1 MAEGTPR
8 GPAALSPL
16 AKRWARISPALVPLF
31 AVITALIVSML
42 FILITE
48 LLVQGHVDVGQ
59 VLNTT
64 GTAYNGL
71 LEGSLGVTISNTLH
85 AEDVTLAKQYA
96 SANKLAPRQ
105 LTIAARVLDEI
116 TTVGFDNAVRYGQV
130 LAHHPD
136 LTDDQIKDLGT
147 NIPDI
152 AAFGEDKLLAMR
164 PLLDGLGKLERADAN
179 ALVAKMAAMD
189 SLSTDTRSEF
199 NTKVRAARPLSDAD
213 LLADLKI
220 IQTNG
225 FVKMQRWLAQLDELS
240 SLELTSSSPESQD
253 IVAISAQEDIS
264 KVHTWA
270 TTAAN
275 LQKLGITNLTALGD
289 QLRMVKSLYDR
300 KLFVDQDVNNALTNE
315 LDGVIQN
322 NYVILRPNN
331 QLLVDTKPGFTGTI
345 LAENKTPDDPTDDN
359 KISAVYMKLG
369 DKAFIFYP
377 ATLES
382 MIVRSI
388 PFVIAGLA
396 VALGFKAGLFN
407 IGAEGQLYAG
417 GILTVWVGFSP
428 VFASLPAV
436 LHVTLCIIVGII
448 GGMLW
453 GMIPGLLKAYT
464 GAHEVINT
472 IMLNFIAINLVDW
485 LIKSQNPV
493 ILLDTTASV
502 PRTPYLPDSAKLPTF
517 NNIPPFWFVL
527 AGILVLA
534 FGLWQKRE
542 AIREKPTLAIRPII
556 YGVLVFVLGL
566 LLAWIS
572 VNGQLHIGLVLMIGA
587 VWFTEWF
594 LDRTTPGFELRTVGA
609 NPDAARYAGM
619 NVRWNTVLAMAMSGA
634 LAGLAGGIEIAGV
647 HFNMTPGYF
656 GGVGFDA
663 IAVALLARN
672 NPRNMIAAGLLW
684 GALISGGGL
693 MQARAEISID
703 LVKII
708 QALIIMFI
716 AADAIIRFLWRV
728 PEASAEE
735 KERTM
740 FAAKGWG
747 G

>member
-1 MAEGTPR
+1 MTEASMRAPK
-8 GPAALSPL
+8 ALSPL
-16 AKRWARISPALVPLF
+16 AKQWSRISPALVPLF

-71 LEGSLGVTISNTLH
+71 LEGSVGVTLSNTLH
-85 AEDVTLAKQYA
+85 SDDLNLAKQYIAA
-96 SANKLAPRQ
+96 SDKLTSRQ
-105 LTIAARVLDEI
+105 LTIAARVIDETAAAGVTNVTRYAQILD
-116 TTVGFDNAVRYGQV
+116 R
-130 LAHHPD
+130 HPD
-136 LTDDQIKDLGT
+136 LTDDQWKELGSA
-147 NIPDI
+147 IPEI
-152 AAFGEDKLLAMR
+152 AAFGDEKLLGLR
-164 PLLDGLGKLERADAN
+164 SLLEGLGKLQRADAN
-179 ALVAKMAAMD
+179 ALVENVAAKD
-189 SLSTDTRSEF
+189 SLTADERSEI
-199 NTKVRAARPLSDAD
+199 NDKVPAVSSMSDAD
-213 LLADLKI
+213 VLAQLKL
-220 IQTNG
+220 IQVNG
-225 FVKMQRWLAQLDELS
+225 FVKMQRWLEQLDVLSSQELS
-240 SLELTSSSPESQD
+240 STSPAAQD
-253 IVAISAQEDIS
+253 IAVFSALDMT
-264 KVHTWA
+264 KVRDWA
-270 TTAAN
+270 KMVDN
-275 LQKLGITNLTALGD
+275 LQKLGISDLTALSE
-289 QLRMVKSLYDR
+289 QLRIVKVLFDR
-300 KLFVDQDVNNALTNE
+300 KLFVDTDVKNALANE
-315 LDGVIQN
+315 LSGILQN
-322 NYVILRPNN
+322 KYIILRPNN
-331 QLLVDTKPGFTGTI
+331 QMLIDTQSGFTGTI
-345 LAENKTPDDPTDDN
+345 LAENKTPDDPSDDN
-359 KISAVYMKLG
+359 KIDAVYMKLG
-369 DKAFIFYP
+369 EKALLFYP
-377 ATLES
+377 STLES

-388 PFVIAGLA
+388 PFIIAGLA

-417 GILTVWVGFSP
+417 GILTAWVGFSP
-428 VFASLPAV
+428 LFADLSPV
-436 LHVTLCIIVGII
+436 LHIGLCIVMGII

-453 GMIPGLLKAYT
+453 GAIPGLLKAYT

-472 IMLNFIAINLVDW
+472 IMLNFIAILLVDW
-485 LIKSQNPV
+485 LIKSTNPI
-493 ILLDTTASV
+493 ILLDTSASV
-502 PRTPYLPDSAKLPTF
+502 PRTPYIVDSAKLPTF
-517 NNIPPFWFVL
+517 NQISPLWFVL
-527 AGILVLA
+527 AAVLVLL
-534 FGLWQKRE
+534 FGLWQKRD
-542 AIREKPTLAIRPII
+542 AIREKPTLAIRPIV
-556 YGVLVFVLGL
+556 YGILVFVLGFF
-566 LLAWIS
+566 LAWVS
-572 VNGQLHIGLVLMIGA
+572 VNGQLHVGLVLMVGA

-619 NVRWNTVLAMAMSGA
+619 NVRWNTVLAMALSGA

-647 HFNMTPGYF
+647 HFNMTPGFF

-693 MQARAEISID
+693 MQTRAEISID

-735 KERTM
+735 KERTL

>member
-1 MAEGTPR
+1 MAEGSPR
-8 GPAALSPL
+8 GPAALGPV
-16 AKRWARISPALVPLF
+16 AKRWARISPTLVPLF

-71 LEGSLGVTISNTLH
+71 LEGSVGITLSSTLH
-85 AEDVTLAKQYA
+85 PEDLNLAKQYA
-96 SANKLAPRQ
+96 AANDFTPRK
-105 LTIAARVLDEI
+105 LTIAARVVDEI
-116 TTVGFDNAVRYGQV
+116 TEIGPANAMRYSDV
-130 LAHHPD
+130 LKKYSK
-136 LTDDQIKDLGT
+136 LTDDQIKELGS

-152 AAFGEDKLLAMR
+152 AAFGDEKLLGMR
-164 PLLDGLGKLERADAN
+164 PLLEGLGKLSRSDAN
-179 ALVAKMAAMD
+179 ALVEKTGSLD
-189 SLSTDTRSEF
+189 SLTADARNSIND
-199 NTKVRAARPLSDAD
+199 KVPAVKKMSDAD
-213 LLADLKI
+213 LLAQLKVVKS
-220 IQTNG
+220 NG
-225 FVKMQRWLAQLDELS
+225 FVKMQRWLEDLDMLSAQELS
-240 SLELTSSSPESQD
+240 STSPAAQD
-253 IVAISAQEDIS
+253 IVAISTQDVA
-264 KVHTWA
+264 KVHDWA
-270 TTAAN
+270 AAAAN
-275 LQKLGITNLTALGD
+275 LQTLGITNFAALGD

-300 KLFVDQDVNNALTNE
+300 KLFTDSNVNNALANE
-315 LDGVIQN
+315 LDSVIKN

-331 QLLVDTKPGFTGTI
+331 QLLIDSKPGFTGTI
-345 LAENKTPDDPTDDN
+345 LAENKTPDDPSDDSR
-359 KISAVYMKLG
+359 IAAVYMKLG
-369 DKAFIFYP
+369 EKALLFYP
-377 ATLES
+377 STLES

-388 PFVIAGLA
+388 PFIIAGLA

-417 GILTVWVGFSP
+417 GILTAWVGFSP
-428 VFASLPAV
+428 LFATLPPL
-436 LHVTLCIIVGII
+436 LHVTLCIVMGII

-453 GMIPGLLKAYT
+453 GAIPGLLKAYT

-485 LIKSQNPV
+485 LIKSTNPV

-502 PRTPYLPDSAKLPTF
+502 PRTPYLPDAAKLPTF
-517 NNIPPFWFVL
+517 NTIPPFWFVL
-527 AGILVLA
+527 AGILTLL
-534 FGLWQKRE
+534 FGLWQRRE

-556 YGVLVFVLGL
+556 YGVLVFVLGA

-572 VNGQLHIGLVLMIGA
+572 VNGQLHVGLVLMIGA

-609 NPDAARYAGM
+609 NPDAAKYAGM
-619 NVRWNTVLAMAMSGA
+619 NVRWNTVLAMALSGA

-647 HFNMTPGYF
+647 HFNMTPGFF

-693 MQARAEISID
+693 MQTRAEISID